1 MAEHTGPAERIRRRR
16 TAAGQLL
23 TLARS
28 AGTPLVLGTCV
39 LHLVAGAL
47 PLVFVV
53 CVGLALQ
60 RLTDG
65 GGVSTLL
72 AVAVGAF
79 FVQQILIPVQGVASQ
94 SIARRVDAYC
104 TARLMRSAGTGV
116 SLRSLEQPE
125 TADAARDAGE
135 ALSNRTLTPGAAVEG
150 ALALIAR
157 YTQLAGAVLVAAI
170 ATGPL
175 AAVAGLAVALICR
188 LGQTAAFVRWG
199 RHVRS
204 FSRARRRL
212 AYLRD
217 LAVGTRAAK
226 EIRLLGLV
234 DWLDRRYAAESAGLL
249 GPLWAWRRRVYGRPF
264 VLYTLLGLV
273 CAVGGLLALAM
284 KPGLQVGALSMGLQ
298 VLVMCVRFGVI
309 FPESDV
315 KMIYGRS
322 AWESLLTFERLGAAS
337 DTALPADP
345 RGTGVTCP
353 DGDIVFHD
361 VRFGYEPGR
370 PVLNGLDLTIAA
382 GASTA
387 VVGVNGAGKST
398 LVKLLTGLYEP
409 GGGRITCGGVD
420 LAEIDRRQW
429 QRSLSVMFQDF
440 TRYELSLRDNV
451 AMGAIGRRD
460 DDAGIAAELD
470 RVGLGGLAESLPAG
484 LDTPLGQSVTGGVD
498 LSGGQWQR
506 VALARSLFAVRHGAR
521 VLVLDEP
528 TAQLDARGE
537 ADFYETFLELTKGTT
552 SIVISHRFSTVR
564 LADRIVTIGGGR
576 VREGGTHDELV
587 AAGNEYAAM
596 FEVQARRF
604 APVGGAE

>member
-1 MAEHTGPAERIRRRR
+1 MAERTRPAERIRRRR

-28 AGTPLVLGTCV
+28 AGTPVVLGTCV

-47 PLVFVV
+47 PVVFVV

-60 RLTDG
+60 RLSGG
-65 GGVSTLL
+65 GGVSTPL

-104 TARLMRSAGTGV
+104 TARLMRSAGTGI
-116 SLRSLEQPE
+116 SLRALERPE

-175 AAVAGLAVALICR
+175 VAVAGLAVALICR

-199 RHVRS
+199 QHVRS

-234 DWLDRRYAAESAGLL
+234 DWLDRRYAAESVGLL

-284 KPGLQVGALSMGLQ
+284 DPGLRVGALSMGLQ
-298 VLVMCVRFGVI
+298 VLVMCVRFGVV

-337 DTALPADP
+337 DTALPTAP
-345 RGTGVTCP
+345 RGTGVGCP
-353 DGDIVFHD
+353 EGDIVFHD

-470 RVGLGGLAESLPAG
+470 RVGLGGLADALPAG

-564 LADRIVTIGGGR
+564 LADRIVTIGDGR